1 MKQLKLA
8 AETHAKEDN
17 PLRHKPEMENTLES
31 PGSSRH
37 RKISAR
43 WDPVDA
49 CRPIVDEAP
58 VFYPTIEEFE
68 DTLGYIAKIRPQA
81 ELYGICRIVPPA
93 CWVPPCPLKEKDLWE
108 NAKFPTRI
116 QQIDLLQNREPM
128 RKKIRGRKRKHRK
141 QSKMGMGRRTA
152 KSGSEANV
160 ASEPEEK
167 FGFQSG
173 SDFTLKDFQQYASVF
188 KDCYFGLNDANEHEK
203 VSDNSHQQRW
213 KPSVEEIEGE
223 YWRIIEQPTD
233 EVEVYYGADLETG
246 SLGSGFP
253 KISSLTKNESDRYT
267 LSGWNL
273 NNFPRLSGSALCF
286 EGSDISGVV
295 VPWLYVGM
303 CFSSF
308 CWHVEDHHLYSLNY
322 LHWGDPKVWY
332 GIPGSHAPGLE
343 DAMRK
348 HLPDLFEEQPNLLNE
363 LVTQLSPSVLK
374 SEGVPVHR
382 TVQHSGEFVVTFP
395 RAYHCGFNCGFNCAE
410 AVNVAPVDWLLHGQ
424 NAAELY
430 SSQCRKTSLSHDKL
444 LFGCAQEAVHALA
457 DLTLHGKEDLKYI
470 KWRSACGKDGVL
482 TKAVKI
488 RITMEKERLDCI
500 PTHLK
505 MLKMDSKFDLF
516 EERECFA
523 CFYDLHL
530 SAVGCKCSPDC
541 YSCLKHSN
549 LFCSCEMNNRFILFR
564 YTMDELSTLV
574 EALEG
579 ESHAIEVWANRNTVM
594 VSADAEDA
602 CIYKQDVESAICQ
615 TQSYKEGKNST
626 YCAGTNDKSNS
637 TIPSSSYSQISA
649 ELVHSEFHHE
659 TLSAPSDT
667 KDCHKDSLNEKDLA
681 MDNKIMVGTG
691 GSVDLNIDVMSGE
704 PENYFLHAADYHHNK
719 GVPYVEK
726 VCFAE
731 TRKEQDNMEPGADC
745 IASLEKEFSSCSRDV
760 QNSCTLDGYK
770 LFGVD
775 LQMHSDSGEQLNSVS
790 KMGVVET
797 SNTSISLTNQS
808 SLMNNFG
815 ISVEPVNLG
824 SVMCGKL
831 WCSKHAIY
839 PKGFKSRVKL
849 FSILD
854 PPRIC
859 NYVSEVYGAGFLGPI
874 FKVTMEER
882 PNEAFTN
889 TSADKCW
896 ETVLDRLN
904 HEIKRR
910 RSRGEIELPPLELLQ
925 SINGH
930 KMFGFLS
937 PSIIQAVEAA
947 DPKHQCV
954 EYWNHKE
961 VVSESSGSA
970 IDDCKFSHGSSNS
983 LGDVKTKLFGA
994 GLIKQEQDSIIGNCD
1009 SFEEM
1014 KLVLQGFLKK
1024 ASPNE
1029 LSAMHKLF
1037 SSDAL
1042 FTQWRTAFV
1051 SLIEEIQK
1059 ACA

>member
-286 EGSDISGVV
+286 EGSDISGV
-295 VPWLYVGM
+295 
-303 CFSSF
+303 
-308 CWHVEDHHLYSLNY
+308 HVEDHHLYSLNY

-839 PKGFKSRVKL
+839 PKGFKSRVKF

-859 NYVSEVYGAGFLGPI
+859 NYVSEVYSAGFLGPI

>member
-8 AETHAKEDN
+8 AESQAREDN

-31 PGSSRH
+31 SGSPRH

-43 WDPVDA
+43 WDPVEA

-68 DTLGYIAKIRPQA
+68 DTLGYLAKVRPQA
-81 ELYGICRIVPPA
+81 EPYGICRIVPPL

-116 QQIDLLQNREPM
+116 QQIDLLQNREPI
-128 RKKIRGRKRKHRK
+128 RKKLRGRKRKRKK
-141 QSKMGMGRRTA
+141 QSKMGTGWRTA
-152 KSGSEANV
+152 KSDSEANV
-160 ASEPEEK
+160 ASEPDEK

-173 SDFTLKDFQQYASVF
+173 SDFTLKHFQQYTNVF
-188 KDCYFGLNDANEHEK
+188 KDCYFGLNDANEHGK
-203 VSDNSHQQRW
+203 VSHNHQQRW
-213 KPSVEEIEGE
+213 EPSVEEIEGE

-246 SLGSGFP
+246 ALGSGFP
-253 KISSLTKNESDRYT
+253 KTSSLNKNDSDRYA

-273 NNFPRLSGSALCF
+273 NNVPRLPGSALCF
-286 EGSDISGVV
+286 EGSDISGVL

-303 CFSSF
+303 CFSTF

-332 GIPGSHAPGLE
+332 GVPGSHAPGLE

-363 LVTQLSPSVLK
+363 LVTQLSPSILK

-382 TVQHSGEFVVTFP
+382 IVQHSGEFVVTFP

-410 AVNVAPVDWLLHGQ
+410 AVNVAPVDWFVHGQ

-430 SSQCRKTSLSHDKL
+430 SLQCRKTSLSHDKL
-444 LFGCAQEAVHALA
+444 LFGFAQEAVHALA
-457 DLTLHGKEDLKYI
+457 KLTLHGKENLKYI

-482 TKAVKI
+482 TKAVKT
-488 RITMEKERLDCI
+488 RITMEKERLDCL

-505 MLKMDSKFDLF
+505 MLKMDNGFDFF
-516 EERECFA
+516 EERECFS

-530 SAVGCKCSPDC
+530 SAIGCKCSPDS
-541 YSCLKHSN
+541 YSCLRHSI
-549 LFCSCEMNNRFILFR
+549 LFCSCEMDKRFVLFR
-564 YTMDELSTLV
+564 YTMNELSTLV

-579 ESHAIEVWANRNTVM
+579 ESHAIEVWANRSTGM
-594 VSADAEDA
+594 VSANAKDA
-602 CIYKQDVESAICQ
+602 CMYKQDVESAMCQ
-615 TQSYKEGKNST
+615 TQSYKEGKSST
-626 YCAGTNDKSNS
+626 YCAGINDKSNS
-637 TIPSSSYSQISA
+637 NIPSSSYSHISA

-659 TLSAPSDT
+659 TFSAPYGT
-667 KDCHKDSLNEKDLA
+667 KDCHKDNLNEKYLV
-681 MDNKIMVGTG
+681 MDNEVKVEKG

-704 PENYFLHAADYHHNK
+704 PENDFLHAADYHHNK
-719 GVPYVEK
+719 DVPYVEK
-726 VCFAE
+726 VCYAE
-731 TRKEQDNMEPGADC
+731 TRKEQDNMKPGAAC

-760 QNSCTLDGYK
+760 QNSCTLDGCK

-775 LQMHSDSGEQLNSVS
+775 LHMHSDSGEQLNSVF
-790 KMGVVET
+790 KMGDVET
-797 SNTSISLTNQS
+797 SNTSISLINQS
-808 SLMNNFG
+808 FLMQKFG

-831 WCSKHAIY
+831 WCNKHAIY
-839 PKGFKSRVKL
+839 PKGFKSRVKF

-859 NYVSEVYGAGFLGPI
+859 SYVSEVCDAGFLGPL
-874 FKVTMEER
+874 FKVTMEEH
-882 PNEAFTN
+882 PSEAFTN

-896 ETVLDRLN
+896 KTVLDRLN
-904 HEIKRR
+904 HEIKRQ
-910 RSRGEIELPPLELLQ
+910 RGQGERELPPLELLE

-937 PSIIQAVEAA
+937 PSIIQAIETL
-947 DPKHQCV
+947 DPNHQCV

-983 LGDVKTKLFGA
+983 LGDVKTKFFGV
-994 GLIKQEQDSIIGNCD
+994 GLIKQEQDSIRGSCD

-1024 ASPNE
+1024 ASPDE

-1037 SSDAL
+1037 SSDAQ
-1042 FTQWRTAFV
+1042 FTKWRVAFV
-1051 SLIEEIQK
+1051 TLIEEIQK